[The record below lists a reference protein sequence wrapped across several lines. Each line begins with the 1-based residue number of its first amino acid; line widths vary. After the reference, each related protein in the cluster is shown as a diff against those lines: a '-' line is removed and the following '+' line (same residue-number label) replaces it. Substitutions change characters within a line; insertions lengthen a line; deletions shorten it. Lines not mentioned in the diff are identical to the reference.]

1 MITVEFRNEL
11 SADEAEELAVMIARA
26 AQYDEEAGFSTA
38 SPSDGSDDDDEV
50 AVFQVIARLTP
61 GLQGSP
67 ETPLVAFL
75 RLDVDRAGG
84 AIAQMIVDRDYRS
97 LGIGTLLLERLSEF
111 DGPGF
116 AGTGVLEVTTWAHGS
131 HPAAD
136 RMARRFGAAESR
148 SRWKL
153 MRSEEIRYVDPDDES
168 AVLAARRDGFL
179 HEHTDVCY
187 SWPVPVPSRPTA

>member
-1 MITVEFRNEL
+1 
-11 SADEAEELAVMIARA
+11 
-26 AQYDEEAGFSTA
+26 
-38 SPSDGSDDDDEV
+38 
-50 AVFQVIARLTP
+50 
-61 GLQGSP
+61 
-67 ETPLVAFL
+67 LVAFL

-97 LGIGTLLLERLSEF
+97 LGIGTLLVERLAEF
-111 DGPGF
+111 AGPGF
-116 AGTGVLEVTTWAHGS
+116 AGTGALEVTAWAHGG

-136 RMARRFGAAESR
+136 RMARRFGAAEGR

-153 MRSEEIRYVDPDDES
+153 MRGEEIRYVDPDDES

-187 SWPVPVPSRPTA
+187 SWQIPVPSRPTA